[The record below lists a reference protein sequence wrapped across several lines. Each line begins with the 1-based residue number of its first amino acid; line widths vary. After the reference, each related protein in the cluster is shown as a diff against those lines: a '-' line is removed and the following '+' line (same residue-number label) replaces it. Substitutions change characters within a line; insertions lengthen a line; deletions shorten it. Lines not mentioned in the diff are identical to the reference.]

1 MSSYVHHLLSTRG
14 PSAEQEDGTALA
26 IQGEVPVQRKDVFR
40 LPRTTTNTQSFLTP
54 STTSQARPTIM
65 RSWQVN
71 TLPCPPINHFNPSP
85 SLGRTDRGH
94 PPDYEA
100 LSPSRQPKTQESGR
114 ERNCIQFQGWNTWRK
129 MDERWG
135 GEETVNSFIVIS
147 INPTDQQQLTSP

>member
-1 MSSYVHHLLSTRG
+1 MSTIFLARASRARG
-14 PSAEQEDGTALA
+14 ERTVRFRPKLWREEL
-26 IQGEVPVQRKDVFR
+26 VWRKVGIR
-40 LPRTTTNTQSFLTP
+40 LPRMTTNAQSFPTP

-85 SLGRTDRGH
+85 SLGRTDRGY

-114 ERNCIQFQGWNTWRK
+114 ERNCIQFQGWNTWRE
-129 MDERWG
+129 MDERLG
-135 GEETVNSFIVIS
+135 GKGNTHLLQRNQSKTIQKNVHPSS
-147 INPTDQQQLTSP
+147 Y

>member
-1 MSSYVHHLLSTRG
+1 MSTIFFARASRAQRERTVRFRPKLRR
-14 PSAEQEDGTALA
+14 EE
-26 IQGEVPVQRKDVFR
+26 PVRRKVGFR
-40 LPRTTTNTQSFLTP
+40 SPRTTTNAQSFPTP

-85 SLGRTDRGH
+85 SLGRTDRGY

-114 ERNCIQFQGWNTWRK
+114 ERNCIQFQGWNTWRE
-129 MDERWG
+129 MDERLG
-135 GEETVNSFIVIS
+135 GKGNTHLLQRNQSKTIQNNVHPPSH
-147 INPTDQQQLTSP
+147 